1 MPSKKEPHL
10 KIDASD
16 YLNSSF
22 IRSLIFE
29 HPETLINDLKRS
41 KNPLKSV
48 LSAFEIIA
56 ENILKNKGKS
66 KSKNFAAKQVLIQA
80 EKIRKAKDPETAA
93 IAMMILSFS
102 LAHAEASELLF
113 EGARFKVGQ
122 KNKEKYRGLLGVLG
136 AINYFLDEDDSL
148 TAKQLWNWRFKK
160 RLNENHPNFEIGLTL
175 RDDDTGSTYEIC
187 YNEKKDEIFQYEKIP
202 GSDGSEKETTTRS
215 IKYQMFRKY
224 YVPFVKKIRK

>member
-1 MPSKKEPHL
+1 MAAKKETHL

-29 HPETLINDLKRS
+29 HPEALIDDLKRT

-56 ENILKNKGKS
+56 ENILKNKAKS
-66 KSKNFAAKQVLIQA
+66 KSEKFAAKQVLIQA

-102 LAHAEASELLF
+102 LAHAEASGLLF

-122 KNKEKYRGLLGVLG
+122 KYKNKPRILLGVLG
-136 AINYFLDEDDSL
+136 AINYFLDKDDSL
-148 TAKQLWNWRFKK
+148 TTSQLWHWHFKK
-160 RLNENHPNFEIGLTL
+160 LVKHNDPDEDRCLNFK
-175 RDDDTGSTYEIC
+175 DDDTGSEFEISFC
-187 YNEKKDEIFQYEKIP
+187 EDRIYQL
-202 GSDGSEKETTTRS
+202 ETKTSGNQATKS
-215 IKYQMFRKY
+215 IGWDSFRKN
-224 YVPFVKKIRK
+224 YVSETKKIRK